1 MRVITQVP
9 YEKRGVT
16 HRKTLH
22 MRMRLTYTKMRQ
34 THNNYITPHLPFPQ
48 YMKIVRTTTIS
59 IKYQKYI
66 IICSKRQRSTE
77 VFKNILKKVQS
88 FRVVLKSSR
97 RTDFAARSCVVWSN
111 RSILNLTICCL

>member
-1 MRVITQVP
+1 MGPKCSGACNNMRVVEKRLYILSMTKTCLSFKILMRVITQVP

-59 IKYQKYI
+59 IKYKKYI
-66 IICSKRQRSTE
+66 IICSKRQKSTE
-77 VFKNILKKVQS
+77 VFKNI
-88 FRVVLKSSR
+88 
-97 RTDFAARSCVVWSN
+97 
-111 RSILNLTICCL
+111 